1 MAKVDRATLIKSKIR
16 EKLTEK
22 KLIKI
27 LRLKNK
33 NRDKEF
39 KKYILLKRFED
50 EQEIEVSAGL
60 SKQQK
65 QVRAEMLTK
74 FRTVLVR

>member
-1 MAKVDRATLIKSKIR
+1 MDRATLIKSKIR

-22 KLIKI
+22 KLVKI

-50 EQEIEVSAGL
+50 EQELEVSAGL
-60 SKQQK
+60 SKHQK

-74 FRTVLVR
+74 FRTTLLR

>member
-1 MAKVDRATLIKSKIR
+1 MDRATLIKSKIR

>member
-1 MAKVDRATLIKSKIR
+1 VDRATLIKSKIR